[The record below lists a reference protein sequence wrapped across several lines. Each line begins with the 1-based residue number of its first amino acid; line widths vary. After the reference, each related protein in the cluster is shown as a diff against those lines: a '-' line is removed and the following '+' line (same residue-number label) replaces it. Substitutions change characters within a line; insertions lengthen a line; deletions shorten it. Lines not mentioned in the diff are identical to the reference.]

1 MLLKLHSDGGRFGMN
16 RCYLS
21 LILMQEIL
29 GPFHLVG
36 RSVGNQEKFVV
47 LHRGL
52 VLQDAVLRNPDAVQS
67 RAEGAIASI
76 TPAVIVGAGFTTT

>member
-36 RSVGNQEKFVV
+36 RSVGNQEKLITSVFMRT
-47 LHRGL
+47 LKGSPWTG
-52 VLQDAVLRNPDAVQS
+52 RNELLYQHNYQN
-67 RAEGAIASI
+67 EGTAH
-76 TPAVIVGAGFTTT
+76 VDCKRNQ